1 MATELEDHNEGQK
14 DGTDAGFLD
23 TMAVEWNPLL
33 STAYKQGFRHAVQQ
47 QSKKKV
53 QEKPPERQDEARA
66 SEKRSA
72 ETDEDE
78 GMPWILSLLLAF
90 FVIIISGVVVLL
102 RWIIQRPWRVAV
114 GLLVIGGIALFS
126 RQTER
131 HQEAAV
137 LLSEAPTSVSQPT
150 AADVTPSAAQTSAP
164 AMAIVNST
172 PSVAAQKSGFAFL
185 GEFSNEAELN
195 SHFDPEAEP
204 RAPYRVQ
211 LWKDEKVGIV
221 GHVFY
226 PVQEADSPAARI
238 QLATFDKASGK
249 ISFQARI
256 SAGSSFPENQPQ
268 YAIHM
273 FAGFLKDGML
283 QGTFSRQDEGMKYAA
298 VKEDV
303 ILKRGPS
310 DEQLEHVATLAKWE
324 SEYSRLVIERWR

>member
-47 QSKKKV
+47 QAKKKV
-53 QEKPPERQDEARA
+53 QEKPIDRKDESRV
-66 SEKRSA
+66 SEKRSSA
-72 ETDEDE
+72 TDEDE
-78 GMPWILSLLLAF
+78 GMPWVLSLLLAY
-90 FVIIISGVVVLL
+90 FVIVISGAFVLL
-102 RWIIQRPWRVAV
+102 RWVIQRPWRVAV
-114 GLLVIGGIALFS
+114 GMLLIEGIVLIS
-126 RQTER
+126 RQAER

-137 LLSEAPTSVSQPT
+137 RLNEAPTSVSLPSTADAPT
-150 AADVTPSAAQTSAP
+150 NAVQTSAP
-164 AMAIVNST
+164 AMETVNST
-172 PSVAAQKSGFAFL
+172 PSMAAQESGFAFL
-185 GEFSNEAELN
+185 GQFSNEAELN
-195 SHFDPEAEP
+195 SHFDPGAEP

-238 QLATFDKASGK
+238 RLATFDKASGK

-256 SAGSSFPENQPQ
+256 WTGNSFPENQPQ
-268 YAIHM
+268 YAIHT
-273 FAGFLKDGML
+273 FAGFLKGEML
-283 QGTFSRQDEGMKYAA
+283 QGTFSRQDEGMKYAT

-303 ILKRGPS
+303 TLKRDPS
-310 DEQLEHVATLAKWE
+310 DEQLEHVTTLAKWE
-324 SEYSRLVIERWR
+324 SEYSRLVMERWR